1 MDGFFSPLSSCLY
14 PGYKLSEQVPTFFL
28 WASSKLLN
36 LLNCD
41 LSRRISA
48 ENYQLRIP
56 VLETLKWTAKW
67 LTILVNFSSNLTL
80 ISQKSPINL
89 GKKHQIDLNDD
100 LSRLTNFVNSRKNH
114 DVVFTLRDI
123 TVTQLISI
131 LKIES

>member
-1 MDGFFSPLSSCLY
+1 MAFFPTESLSLS
-14 PGYKLSEQVPTFFL
+14 YKLSEQAPTFFL

-36 LLNCD
+36 LLSCA
-41 LSRRISA
+41 RMISA
-48 ENYQLRIP
+48 KNHQLRIS

-80 ISQKSPINL
+80 ISKKSQINL
-89 GKKHQIDLNDD
+89 KKSHQIDLNNN
-100 LSRLTNFVNSRKNH
+100 LSNSRLTNFVNSRKDH